1 LDGRFQ
7 DCPDLDLVPAN
18 ATCVRIGAVLPYLFF
33 VLLPAHADP
42 CWTVGPVVP
51 DRTYQLL
58 PSDEDW
64 SFLRDPALRQDF
76 WDPIKYIRL
85 RNHRDDWYL
94 SVGGEVREAF
104 ERIGNDNW
112 GQQPIQNAFFLQRY
126 MAHVDVH
133 YGRHVRSFV
142 QLKSG
147 IETFRQGGPRP
158 IDEKR
163 LDFEAG
169 FVDMCTGGEKDWIA
183 FRLGRQELNYGS
195 GRLVSVR
202 EGPNVRQSFDGFK
215 IMSKEGAWHIDGF
228 AVRPDF
234 DNFGYF
240 NNNPDSQTGF
250 WGIYSTR
257 PIRRNVSMDL
267 YYLGINTNQT
277 TYQRGTANELR
288 HTLGAR
294 LWRPIAQM
302 ADGWDFD
309 YETIWQFGSF
319 GSVNICAWGIATET
333 AYRLPTLPLKPRF
346 SLRVDTTSGDNPRTN
361 TLGTFNA
368 LFPVGNYFGILQDTG
383 PGPINFIDVQPRI
396 ETVFPHNVSVM
407 TVLLLYWRESLHD
420 GVYGIPGPPFPG
432 LLLRASGNSLARF
445 VGYQPGVEV
454 RWQIDRHAYLQS
466 DYGIFYAGP
475 FLRQTM
481 PGKNLNYLSFWAGYK
496 F

>member
-1 LDGRFQ
+1 MQ
-7 DCPDLDLVPAN
+7 
-18 ATCVRIGAVLPYLFF
+18 IGAVLTCLFL
-33 VLLPAHADP
+33 VILPAHADP

-319 GSVNICAWGIATET
+319 GSANISAWGIATET

-396 ETVFPHNVSVM
+396 ETV
-407 TVLLLYWRESLHD
+407 L
-420 GVYGIPGPPFPG
+420 GISPG
-432 LLLRASGNSLARF
+432 
-445 VGYQPGVEV
+445 
-454 RWQIDRHAYLQS
+454 
-466 DYGIFYAGP
+466 
-475 FLRQTM
+475 
-481 PGKNLNYLSFWAGYK
+481 
-496 F
+496 

>member
-1 LDGRFQ
+1 
-7 DCPDLDLVPAN
+7 
-18 ATCVRIGAVLPYLFF
+18 VRIGGGLPYLFL
-33 VLLPAHADP
+33 VLLRAHADP
-42 CWTVGPVVP
+42 CWTAGPVVP

-94 SVGGEVREAF
+94 SVGGETRQDW

-112 GQQPIQNAFFLQRY
+112 GEQPFQNAFFLQRY
-126 MAHVDVH
+126 MGHLDVH
-133 YGRHVRSFV
+133 YGKHVRSFV

-169 FVDMCTGGEKDWIA
+169 FVDLCAGGERNWIA
-183 FRLGRQELNYGS
+183 FRAGRQELNYGS

-215 IMSKEGAWHIDGF
+215 IMSKIGPWHVDGF

-240 NNNPDSQTGF
+240 NNNPDNQTSF

-257 PIRRNVSMDL
+257 PVHRGISVDL
-267 YYLGINTNQT
+267 YYFGIARKQA
-277 TYQRGTANELR
+277 TYNRGTANELR

-294 LWRPIAQM
+294 LWRPIAQTVP
-302 ADGWDFD
+302 GWDFD
-309 YETIWQFGSF
+309 YEGIWQFGSF
-319 GSVNICAWGIATET
+319 GSANIRAWGFASET
-333 AYRLPTLPLKPRF
+333 GYRVPTLPLKPRF
-346 SLRVDTTSGDNPRTN
+346 SLRADNSSGDNPATSA
-361 TLGTFNA
+361 LGTFFA

-383 PGPINFIDVQPRI
+383 PGPINFIDVHPRI
-396 ETVFPHNVSVM
+396 ELVFPHGVSVL
-407 TVLLLYWRESLHD
+407 TDLLVYWRKSLLD
-420 GVYGIPGPPFPG
+420 GVYDVPGNLIRPT
-432 LLLRASGNSLARF
+432 GNSRARF
-445 VGYQPGVEV
+445 VGYMPGMEV
-454 RWQIDRHAYLQS
+454 RWQIDRHAYLQT
-466 DYGIFYAGP
+466 DYGIFYAGK
-475 FLRQTM
+475 FLQQTM
-481 PGKNLNYLSFWAGYK
+481 PGRNLNWLSFWAGYK

>member
-1 LDGRFQ
+1 
-7 DCPDLDLVPAN
+7 
-18 ATCVRIGAVLPYLFF
+18 VRICAVLWFLFLVE
-33 VLLPAHADP
+33 VLGLHAQP
-42 CWTVGPVVP
+42 CWSAGPVAP
-51 DRTYQLL
+51 DRTYRLL

-85 RNHRDDWYL
+85 RDDVDDWYA
-94 SVGGEVREAF
+94 SVGGEVREAW

-133 YGRHVRSFV
+133 YGKHFRTFV

-147 IETFRQGGPRP
+147 IETFRYGGPRP

-169 FVDMCTGGEKDWIA
+169 FLDVCAGGERDWIA
-183 FRLGRQELNYGS
+183 FRAGRQELNYGS

-202 EGPNVRQSFDGFK
+202 EGPNVRQSFVGFK
-215 IMSKEGAWHIDGF
+215 IMSQVGPWHIDGF

-234 DNFGYF
+234 DRFGF
-240 NNNPDSQTGF
+240 FDNSPDNQTGF

-257 PIRRNVSMDL
+257 PLRRNVSMDL
-267 YYLGINTNQT
+267 YYLGINTKQT
-277 TYQRGTANELR
+277 TYQRGTAHELR

-294 LWRPIAQM
+294 LWRPIAEKRP
-302 ADGWDFD
+302 GWDFD
-309 YETIWQFGSF
+309 YEANWQFGSF
-319 GSVNICAWGIATET
+319 GSANIRAWNLASITG
-333 AYRLPTLPLKPRF
+333 YKMPTLPLKPRF
-346 SLRVDTTSGDNPRTN
+346 SLRADTTSGDNPRTN

-383 PGPINFIDVQPRI
+383 PGPINFIDVQPRV
-396 ETVFPHNVSVM
+396 EAVVPHNVSVM
-407 TVLLLYWRESLHD
+407 AVLLLYWRHSLHD
-420 GVYGIPGPPFPG
+420 GVYGLSGPPFPG
-432 LLLRASGNSLARF
+432 SLIRASGNSLARF
-445 VGYQPGVEV
+445 VGYQPGVEA
-454 RWQIDRHAYLQS
+454 RWQIDRHAYLQA
-466 DYGIFYAGP
+466 DYGIFFAGP

-481 PGKNLNYLSFWAGYK
+481 PGQNLNWLSFWAGYK

>member
-1 LDGRFQ
+1 MFLYSFASTPTHAG
-7 DCPDLDLVPAN
+7 
-18 ATCVRIGAVLPYLFF
+18 
-33 VLLPAHADP
+33 LPAP
-42 CWTVGPVVP
+42 LVP

-64 SFLRDPALRQDF
+64 SFLRDPALREDF

-94 SVGGEVREAF
+94 SIGGATRQDW

-112 GQQPIQNAFFLQRY
+112 GEQPFQNAFFLQRY
-126 MAHVDVH
+126 MAHFDVH
-133 YGRHVRSFV
+133 YGKHFRSFV
-142 QLKSG
+142 QLKGG

-169 FVDMCTGGEKDWIA
+169 FLDICGGEQNWLA
-183 FRLGRQELNYGS
+183 FRAGRQELNYGS

-215 IMSKEGAWHIDGF
+215 IMSKAGPWRIDGF

-240 NNNPDSQTGF
+240 NNNPDNQTSF

-257 PIRRNVSMDL
+257 PIRRGVSLDL
-267 YYLGINTNQT
+267 YYLGIADKQV
-277 TYQRGTANELR
+277 TYNRGTANELR

-294 LWRPIAQM
+294 LWRPIAQT

-309 YETIWQFGSF
+309 YEAIWQFGSF
-319 GSVNICAWGIATET
+319 GSANIRAWGLASET
-333 AYRLPTLPLKPRF
+333 GYSMPTLPLKPRF
-346 SLRVDTTSGDNPRTN
+346 SLRADTSSGDDPRTT

-383 PGPINFIDVQPRI
+383 PGPINFIDVHPRV
-396 ETVFPHNVSVM
+396 ETVFPHGVSVL
-407 TVLLLYWRESLHD
+407 TDLLFYWRKSLLD
-420 GVYGIPGPPFPG
+420 GVYAVPFPVS
-432 LLLRASGNSLARF
+432 LIRPAGNSLARF
-445 VGYQPGVEV
+445 VGYMPGVQV
-454 RWQIDRHAYLQS
+454 RWQIDRHAYLQA

-481 PGKNLNYLSFWAGYK
+481 PGRNLNYLSFWAGYK

>member
-1 LDGRFQ
+1 MARGD
-7 DCPDLDLVPAN
+7 
-18 ATCVRIGAVLPYLFF
+18 CVRIRYVLPLIFF
-33 VLLPAHADP
+33 VELLPVRATP
-42 CWTVGPVVP
+42 CWSRGPVTP
-51 DRTYQLL
+51 DRTYTII
-58 PSDEDW
+58 PADEDW

-94 SVGGEVREAF
+94 SIGGETRQDA
-104 ERIGNDNW
+104 ERIGNDQW
-112 GQQPIQNAFFLQRY
+112 AIPYQNFYFLQRY
-126 MAHVDVH
+126 TAHVDVH
-133 YGRHVRSFV
+133 YGKHFRTFI

-147 IETFRQGGPRP
+147 IETFRYGGPRP

-163 LDFEAG
+163 LDFNAG
-169 FVDMCTGGEKDWIA
+169 FLDICAGEEQNWIA
-183 FRLGRQELNYGS
+183 FRVGRQELNYGS
-195 GRLVSVR
+195 GRLIAVR

-215 IMSKEGAWHIDGF
+215 IMSKEGAWFIDGF

-240 NNNPDSQTGF
+240 NNNPDNQTTF

-257 PIRRNVSMDL
+257 PLRRNVSMDL

-294 LWRPIAQM
+294 LWRPIAEKKP
-302 ADGWDFD
+302 GWDFD
-309 YETIWQFGSF
+309 YETMWQFGSF
-319 GSVNICAWGIATET
+319 GSANILAWGIASITG
-333 AYRLPTLPLKPRF
+333 YKMPTLPLKPRF
-346 SLRVDTTSGDNPRTN
+346 SLRADATSGDNPRTN

-383 PGPINFIDVQPRI
+383 PGPINFMDVQPRI
-396 ETVFPHNVSVM
+396 ETVFPHNVSFM

-420 GVYGIPGPPFPG
+420 GVYGISGPPFPG
-432 LLLRASGNSLARF
+432 LLLRPSGDSLARF

-454 RWQIDRHAYLQS
+454 RWQIDPHAYLQS

-481 PGKNLNYLSFWAGYK
+481 PGKNLNYLSFWAGYR

>member
-1 LDGRFQ
+1 VLADGDHVQ
-7 DCPDLDLVPAN
+7 IHV
-18 ATCVRIGAVLPYLFF
+18 ILPYVFLLG
-33 VLLPAHADP
+33 VLSAHAQP
-42 CWTVGPVVP
+42 CWTAGNVAP
-51 DRTYQLL
+51 DRTYDLL
-58 PSDEDW
+58 PSDENW

-76 WDPIKYIRL
+76 WDPIKYVRL
-85 RNHRDDWYL
+85 RNGRDDWYL
-94 SVGGEVREAF
+94 SVGGEVRQDF
-104 ERIGNDNW
+104 ERIGNENW

-126 MAHVDVH
+126 MAHFDVH
-133 YGRHVRSFV
+133 YGKHFRSFI

-163 LDFEAG
+163 PDFEAG
-169 FVDMCTGGEKDWIA
+169 FVDVCGGGEQKWIA
-183 FRLGRQELNYGS
+183 LRVGRQELNYGS

-215 IMSKEGAWHIDGF
+215 IMSKIGPWHVDGF

-234 DNFGYF
+234 DNFRFF
-240 NNNPDSQTGF
+240 NNNPDNQTSF

-257 PIRRNVSMDL
+257 PVQRGISADL

-294 LWRPIAQM
+294 LWRPIAEKRP
-302 ADGWDFD
+302 DWDFD
-309 YETIWQFGSF
+309 YEGIWQLGSF
-319 GSVNICAWGIATET
+319 GSANIRAWGLASITG
-333 AYRLPTLPLKPRF
+333 YKMPTLPLKPRF
-346 SLRVDTTSGDNPRTN
+346 SLRIDATSGDNPRTN
-361 TLGTFNA
+361 VLGTFNA

-396 ETVFPHNVSVM
+396 EAVFPHNVEVM
-407 TVLLLYWRESLHD
+407 TVLLLYWRKSLHD
-420 GVYGIPGPPFPG
+420 GVYGLSGPPFPG
-432 LLLRASGNSLARF
+432 PLIRPSGNSLARF

-454 RWQIDRHAYLQS
+454 RWQIDRHAYLQA
-466 DYGIFYAGP
+466 DYGIFFAGP

-481 PGKNLNYLSFWAGYK
+481 PGRNLNWLSFWAGYK